1 MELALESTVP
11 ALKTL
16 GKLLIG
22 KDALDGTLASSKLP
36 RMPQTATLS
45 PSCVDICR
53 FCTRLT
59 LPSG

>member
-11 ALKTL
+11 ALQTL
-16 GKLLIG
+16 GKLLVG

-45 PSCVDICR
+45 PS
-53 FCTRLT
+53 
-59 LPSG
+59 

>member
-11 ALKTL
+11 ELQTL

-22 KDALDGTLASSKLP
+22 KDALDGTLASSEVA

-45 PSCVDICR
+45 P
-53 FCTRLT
+53 
-59 LPSG
+59 P